1 MKRLSI
7 TIIMLLTVI
16 IGIDAQRTFVLLTGV
31 SNYGGTEGNL
41 HNTTKDVKELAVVF
55 KNQNASVTTLTSRY
69 ANVDNIKQ
77 KLNAIITVAKPE
89 DKIIFYFSGHG
100 MPGAFCT
107 YQNNHFPYTDLIDIL
122 SAAKTNKVFCF
133 IDACMSGS
141 VAEAGGGSYAWGQ
154 TSASKM
160 LTFCMSSRADEYSLE
175 NLWLGNGYFTQA
187 MIKGLRGMADAN
199 GDKKITLMELYTY
212 IYKDVTTRV
221 GNSKDQQ
228 HPQLIGP
235 KSNYGTVLAKW

>member
-7 TIIMLLTVI
+7 TIILILAVFVGM
-16 IGIDAQRTFVLLTGV
+16 DAQRTFVLLTGV
-31 SNYGGTEGNL
+31 SNYGDTSSNL
-41 HNTTKDVKELAVVF
+41 HNTTKDVKELALVF

-69 ANVDNIKQ
+69 ANNDNIKE
-77 KLNAIITVAKPE
+77 KLKAIITVAKSD

-100 MPGAFCT
+100 MPGGFNT
-107 YQNNHFPYTDLIDIL
+107 YNKGFFTYTDLIDIL
-122 SAAKTNKVFCF
+122 STAKTKNVFCF

-141 VAEAGGGSYAWGQ
+141 VAQAGGGSYAWGQ
-154 TSASKM
+154 TSTGKM

-175 NLWLGNGYFTQA
+175 NLWLGNGFFTQA
-187 MIKGLRGMADAN
+187 MIKGLRGMADVN
-199 GDKKITLMELYTY
+199 GDKEITLMELYTY

-221 GNSKDQQ
+221 GNAEDQQ